1 MYKRQEKV
9 ERLVLCAGK
18 VYYDLIQARE
28 EVVRSESIAIARMEQ
43 LYPFPEKEYVAELT
57 RYPGLKEVIWCQEEP
72 MNQGAWYSMQHRLR
86 EPLISLGDKIEL
98 FYAGR
103 DAFAAPAVG
112 YPSIHN
118 EQQKQ
123 LVDDALFKSFK

>member
-1 MYKRQEKV
+1 M
-9 ERLVLCAGK
+9 CSGK
-18 VYYDLIQARE
+18 IYYDLIEAREKIKNE
-28 EVVRSESIAIARMEQ
+28 EVVFVRIQQ
-43 LYPFPEKEYVAELT
+43 LYPFPAKTLANVLK
-57 RYPGLKEVIWCQEEP
+57 RYRNSDFIWCQEEP

-123 LVDDALFKSFK
+123 LVDDALLKIFK

>member
-1 MYKRQEKV
+1 
-9 ERLVLCAGK
+9 
-18 VYYDLIQARE
+18 
-28 EVVRSESIAIARMEQ
+28 
-43 LYPFPEKEYVAELT
+43 
-57 RYPGLKEVIWCQEEP
+57 
-72 MNQGAWYSMQHRLR
+72 MNQGAWYSMQHRLK
-86 EPLISLGDKIEL
+86 EPLAAMDGKVEL

-123 LVDDALFKSFK
+123 LVDDALFKSFT

>member
-1 MYKRQEKV
+1 
-9 ERLVLCAGK
+9 
-18 VYYDLIQARE
+18 
-28 EVVRSESIAIARMEQ
+28 
-43 LYPFPEKEYVAELT
+43 
-57 RYPGLKEVIWCQEEP
+57 

-86 EPLISLGDKIEL
+86 EPLISWRQIEL

>member
-1 MYKRQEKV
+1 
-9 ERLVLCAGK
+9 
-18 VYYDLIQARE
+18 
-28 EVVRSESIAIARMEQ
+28 
-43 LYPFPEKEYVAELT
+43 
-57 RYPGLKEVIWCQEEP
+57 

-86 EPLISLGDKIEL
+86 ESLVSVGGKIEL

-103 DAFAAPAVG
+103 GAFAAPAVG

>member
-1 MYKRQEKV
+1 
-9 ERLVLCAGK
+9 
-18 VYYDLIQARE
+18 
-28 EVVRSESIAIARMEQ
+28 
-43 LYPFPEKEYVAELT
+43 
-57 RYPGLKEVIWCQEEP
+57 
-72 MNQGAWYSMQHRLR
+72 MQHRLR
-86 EPLISLGDKIEL
+86 ESLVSVGDQVEL

>member
-1 MYKRQEKV
+1 MVDQKILYTKP
-9 ERLVLCAGK
+9 
-18 VYYDLIQARE
+18 
-28 EVVRSESIAIARMEQ
+28 SITN
-43 LYPFPEKEYVAELT
+43 LEKEYAAELT
-57 RYPGLKEVIWCQEEP
+57 RYPNLKEVIWCQEEP